1 MTMLTLEEW
10 AADHYRT
17 PPSASTLRA
26 WVKEGRIKPRPVKH
40 GKRYYVESEAAYIE
54 QEPRERIPQGA
65 SLISRI
71 ARARNGTK
79 AA

>member
-10 AADHYRT
+10 AADKYRT
-17 PPSASTLRA
+17 PPSAGTLYT
-26 WVKEGRIKPRPVKH
+26 WIKDGRIQPKPVKH
-40 GKRYYVESEAAYIE
+40 GKRYYVESDAAYVE
-54 QEPRERIPQGA
+54 PAPRERIPQGG
-65 SLISRI
+65 SLMSRI